1 MGRSHHSDRARTG
14 SRPLPLGG
22 QEWWAGAVDAAV
34 YPSVQPASAET
45 ARAHPAP
52 AREAADAGGL
62 QGGRLVN
69 LKVSLEAAAA
79 VEVT

>member
-1 MGRSHHSDRARTG
+1 M
-14 SRPLPLGG
+14 
-22 QEWWAGAVDAAV
+22 DAAV

-69 LKVSLEAAAA
+69 LKVGLEAAAA